1 MAAAVSAGLS
11 SCGKFLE
18 ESSQD
23 EIRPTSASDYRELIA
38 GEIYAKTN
46 DDMPHEYLD
55 VLTDDCDDLLTNA
68 RLGSDTRGSGF
79 GYYTWQQSP
88 EEQIAEVRNNDK
100 SWGFYY
106 HQILVA
112 NMILYDIDRMKGTET
127 SCKG

>member
-1 MAAAVSAGLS
+1 MKKIYIYLMAAAVSAGLS

-38 GEIYAKTN
+38 GEIYAKAN

-68 RLGSDTRGSGF
+68 RLGSDTLWIISAAHL
-79 GYYTWQQSP
+79 
-88 EEQIAEVRNNDK
+88 I
-100 SWGFYY
+100 
-106 HQILVA
+106 
-112 NMILYDIDRMKGTET
+112 
-127 SCKG
+127 